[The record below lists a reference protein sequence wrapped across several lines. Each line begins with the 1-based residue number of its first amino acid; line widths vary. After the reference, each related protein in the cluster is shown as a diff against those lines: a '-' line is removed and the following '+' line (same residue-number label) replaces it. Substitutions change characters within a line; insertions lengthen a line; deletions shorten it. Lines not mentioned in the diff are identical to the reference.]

1 MARLKFKQVWSNLQY
16 NTASAQLTLSG
27 SGQGVDFVISGSV
40 YIDSTPQIQKEK
52 KTSGA
57 AEQRQLK
64 KDLTRLDRQLE
75 KCASQIKDLEA
86 QQEAAAFDPEQ
97 LVRIESELSN
107 LRSEKSKLE
116 EEWLHTTLSLEN

>member
-1 MARLKFKQVWSNLQY
+1 
-16 NTASAQLTLSG
+16 
-27 SGQGVDFVISGSV
+27 
-40 YIDSTPQIQKEK
+40 
-52 KTSGA
+52 
-57 AEQRQLK
+57 
-64 KDLTRLDRQLE
+64 LTRLDRQLE